1 MKFKGRSQKYSN
13 FIVEGEK
20 SYKFKTSADEIKTV
34 GGKKEKIS
42 IQENEHNI
50 LTLKYKGKNYL
61 AEIVEKK
68 QNSYV
73 ILING
78 NTYEFNIETP
88 TSHKRKKIITK
99 NTTQTKSLDVKAP
112 MPGKIIDIFVEK
124 GDVIKPGDTVCT
136 LEAMKMQ
143 NEILSENG
151 GEVVEISVAAE
162 ENVLKDQVIV
172 KLK

>member
-20 SYKFKTSADEIKTV
+20 SYKFKTTVDEIKTIN
-34 GGKKEKIS
+34 GKKEKIS
-42 IQENEHNI
+42 IHENGHNALI
-50 LTLKYKGKNYL
+50 IKYKNKNYL

-68 QNSYV
+68 QNTYV

-78 NTYEFNIETP
+78 NSYEFNIETP

-99 NTTQTKSLDVKAP
+99 NTIQTKSLDVKAP

-124 GDVIKPGDTVCT
+124 GDVVKPGDTVCT

-143 NEILSENG
+143 NEILAEHG

-162 ENVLKDQVIV
+162 ENVLKDQVII

>member
-1 MKFKGRSQKYSN
+1 MKFIRKNQKYSK

-20 SYKFKTSADEIKTV
+20 SYNFKTTGDEIKTIN
-34 GGKKEKIS
+34 GKKEKITVR
-42 IQENEHNI
+42 EDGHNI
-50 LTLKYKGKNYL
+50 VTIKFKNKNYL

-68 QNSYV
+68 QNTYV

-78 NTYEFNIETP
+78 NTYEFSIETP

-99 NTTQTKSLDVKAP
+99 NSNQTKSLDIKAP
-112 MPGKIIDIFVEK
+112 MPGKIVDIFIEK
-124 GDVIKPGDTVCT
+124 GDIIKKGDTVCT

-143 NEILSENG
+143 NEIIAENG
-151 GEVVEISVAAE
+151 GEVVEITISNE
-162 ENVLKDQVIV
+162 ENVLKDQVLI